1 MAVVVSD
8 AGPLIALAKVDALFV
23 AQRLFA
29 RLQIPEAVWSECR
42 GKPGDD
48 SRRIEQAGR
57 DGWLRVVKLTPE
69 ATRKRFPPSLG
80 RGEIEA
86 LQLAMETRPSLLIV
100 DDRLAR
106 RQALQLGLDYI
117 GTARMLLL
125 AERRSLIDDA
135 ETVVQRMTANGYRIS
150 PGVLQQLKARDAP
163 VAQKSRAV
171 EAASEFLKR
180 RAAGAKPDELTR
192 YLENA
197 PDTPPAPGDD
207 LPEA

>member
-23 AQRLFA
+23 ARRLFA

-57 DGWLRVVKLTPE
+57 DGWLRVVKLTTE

-117 GTARMLLL
+117 GTVRLLLL

-150 PGVLQQLKARDAP
+150 PRVLQQLKARDTP
-163 VAQKSRAV
+163 VAQKSGAV
-171 EAASEFLKR
+171 EAASEFLER

-197 PDTPPAPGDD
+197 PDTPPAPSDE

>member
-23 AQRLFA
+23 ARRLFA

-57 DGWLRVVKLTPE
+57 EGWLRVAKLTTE
-69 ATRKRFPPSLG
+69 ATRERFPPSLG

-117 GTARMLLL
+117 GTVRMLLL

-135 ETVVQRMTANGYRIS
+135 ETVVQQMTANGYRIS
-150 PGVLQQLKARDAP
+150 PRVLRQLKASDTSG
-163 VAQKSRAV
+163 AQKLGPV
-171 EAASEFLKR
+171 EAASEFLER
-180 RAAGAKPDELTR
+180 RAAGARPDELTR
-192 YLENA
+192 YLDDA
-197 PDTPPAPGDD
+197 PDTPPAPGDE

>member
-1 MAVVVSD
+1 VAVVVSD

-23 AQRLFA
+23 ARRLFA

-48 SRRIEQAGR
+48 SRRIEQAER
-57 DGWLRVVKLTPE
+57 EGWLHVVRLTAE

-80 RGEIEA
+80 QGETEA
-86 LQLAMETRPSLLIV
+86 LQLAMEMRPSLLIV

-106 RQALQLGLDYI
+106 RQAFQLELDYI
-117 GTARMLLL
+117 GTVRMLLL

-150 PGVLQQLKARDAP
+150 PRVLQQLKARGAP
-163 VAQKSRAV
+163 VAQKSGAV
-171 EAASEFLKR
+171 EAADEFLKR
-180 RAAGAKPDELTR
+180 RVAGAKSGALTR
-192 YLENA
+192 CLDDA
-197 PDTPPAPGDD
+197 PDVPPVPGDE

>member
-8 AGPLIALAKVDALFV
+8 TGPLIALAKVDALFV
-23 AQRLFA
+23 ARKLFA

-42 GKPGDD
+42 GKRGDD

-57 DGWLRVVKLTPE
+57 EGWLRVVTLTTEPIRE
-69 ATRKRFPPSLG
+69 RFHPSLG
-80 RGEIEA
+80 RGETEA

-106 RQALQLGLDYI
+106 RQALQLGLDHI

-125 AERRSLIDDA
+125 AEQRSLIDDA

-150 PGVLQQLKARDAP
+150 PRVLLQLRAPDSP
-163 VAQKSRAV
+163 VA
-171 EAASEFLKR
+171 
-180 RAAGAKPDELTR
+180 
-192 YLENA
+192 
-197 PDTPPAPGDD
+197 
-207 LPEA
+207 